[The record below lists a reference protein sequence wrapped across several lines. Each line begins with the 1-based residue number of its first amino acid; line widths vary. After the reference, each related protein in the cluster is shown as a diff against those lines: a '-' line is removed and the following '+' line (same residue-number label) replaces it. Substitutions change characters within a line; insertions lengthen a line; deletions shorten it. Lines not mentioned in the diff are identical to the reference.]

1 MSILRVVR
9 FQHRIEI
16 VLCFVL
22 CLITGMKNQFLNG
35 LISFFFFGKTTKL
48 LDKKQAVVEAVN
60 DNMVKWLIIDNVG
73 G

>member
-1 MSILRVVR
+1 MFCLMSDNWYEEPI
-9 FQHRIEI
+9 FKWFNI
-16 VLCFVL
+16 
-22 CLITGMKNQFLNG
+22 
-35 LISFFFFGKTTKL
+35 FFFFGKTTKL